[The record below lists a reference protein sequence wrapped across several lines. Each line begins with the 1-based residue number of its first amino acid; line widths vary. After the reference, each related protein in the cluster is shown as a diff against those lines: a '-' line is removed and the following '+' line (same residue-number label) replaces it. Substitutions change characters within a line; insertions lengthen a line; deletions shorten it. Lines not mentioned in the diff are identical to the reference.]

1 MISVYIISLKESQ
14 RRLDTEKLV
23 SESNEKFKG
32 RCVFQIFDAISPKH
46 EDFEKF
52 IQELYDSSSLLK
64 SDWFHSDYCYQELL
78 PQEFGCY
85 LSHYLLWKECV
96 KTNQPIVILEDDVVL
111 ESNFMQAL
119 EDCLKSPFDF
129 VRLYGHYWGGHK
141 TNLHALPIYTE
152 AEEAEAPIE
161 NHAEAEASI
170 EKTPIENYEVTP
182 PPPNPTQDTQ
192 QDSIIETQQDPK
204 ELPNP
209 CKIAPQK
216 TSFNPVVFKKIKRKL
231 NRFIGSILARTEVY
245 KNIVAK
251 YDDLTTKYDDLTT
264 KYDDLTTK
272 YDDLTTKYDD
282 LTTKYDDLT
291 TKYDDLTTKYDD
303 LNKNIA
309 EKYDELMGKY
319 ESLLAKEVN
328 IKETFWESRAD
339 SEEEAFFLE
348 HFYLTSVYVATTA
361 GYYLTPKGAKT
372 FIEATERFKIIEPV
386 DMFMNNP
393 TYHDVANF
401 TYLPCPISL
410 NKHAFNSTIQN
421 AKKPDISLKPP
432 KKSYFD
438 NLFYHKFN
446 AQKCLKAFH
455 KYSKQYAPLKTPKE
469 V

>member
-1 MISVYIISLKESQ
+1 MIQVYIISLKESQ

-23 SESNEKFKG
+23 LESNEKFKG
-32 RCVFQIFDAISPKH
+32 RCAFQIFDAISPKH
-46 EDFEKF
+46 QDFEKF
-52 IQELYDSSSLLK
+52 VQELYDAQSMLK

-78 PQEFGCY
+78 PREFGCY

-96 KTNQPIVILEDDVVL
+96 KTNQPIVILEDDVAL

-141 TNLHALPIYTE
+141 TNLCALPIYTE
-152 AEEAEAPIE
+152 TEETEAPIE
-161 NHAEAEASI
+161 NPEI
-170 EKTPIENYEVTP
+170 TPP
-182 PPPNPTQDTQ
+182 PPPNPAQDAQ
-192 QDSIIETQQDPK
+192 QDPIIETQQDLK
-204 ELPNP
+204 ELSEP

-216 TSFNPVVFKKIKRKL
+216 SLLNQVVFKKIKRKL
-231 NRFIGSILARTEVY
+231 NHFIGNILARTEAY
-245 KNIVAK
+245 KKLVAK
-251 YDDLTTKYDDLTT
+251 YDDLTGKYDDLTG
-264 KYDDLTTK
+264 KYDDLTGK
-272 YDDLTTKYDD
+272 YDDLTGKYDD
-282 LTTKYDDLT
+282 LTGKYDDLT
-291 TKYDDLTTKYDD
+291 
-303 LNKNIA
+303 
-309 EKYDELMGKY
+309 GKY
-319 ESLLAKEVN
+319 ESLLAKEAN
-328 IKETFWESRAD
+328 IKETFWERRAD
-339 SEEEAFFLE
+339 SEKEAFFLE
-348 HFYLTSVYVATTA
+348 HFYLTSVYVSTTA

-386 DMFMNNP
+386 DMFINNP
-393 TYHDVANF
+393 TYHDIANF
-401 TYLPCPISL
+401 TYVPCPVSL

-446 AQKCLKAFH
+446 VKKCLRAFH

>member
-1 MISVYIISLKESQ
+1 MTQVYIISLKESQ

-46 EDFEKF
+46 QDFEKF
-52 IQELYDSSSLLK
+52 VQELYDVQSMLK

-96 KTNQPIVILEDDVVL
+96 KLNQPVVILEDDVAL

-141 TNLHALPIYTE
+141 TNLCALPIYTE
-152 AEEAEAPIE
+152 NENEEVEAPME
-161 NHAEAEASI
+161 NHAETEASM
-170 EKTPIENYEVTP
+170 EKTPIENHEVTP
-182 PPPNPTQDTQ
+182 PPPNPTQDAQ

-204 ELPNP
+204 GLSNP

-216 TSFNPVVFKKIKRKL
+216 ISFNQVVFKKIKRKL

-245 KNIVAK
+245 KNLVSK
-251 YDDLTTKYDDLTT
+251 YDDLTKKYDDLT
-264 KYDDLTTK
+264 
-272 YDDLTTKYDD
+272 
-282 LTTKYDDLT
+282 
-291 TKYDDLTTKYDD
+291 DD

-309 EKYDELMGKY
+309 EKYDELTGKY
-319 ESLLAKEVN
+319 ESLLAKETN
-328 IKETFWESRAD
+328 IKETFWERRAD
-339 SEEEAFFLE
+339 SEKEAFFLE
-348 HFYLTSVYVATTA
+348 HFYLTSVYVASTA

-386 DMFMNNP
+386 DMFINNP

-401 TYLPCPISL
+401 TYLPCPVSL

-432 KKSYFD
+432 RKSYFD

-446 AQKCLKAFH
+446 ARKCLKAFH
-455 KYSKQYAPLKTPKE
+455 KYSKQYAPLKTLKE

>member
-1 MISVYIISLKESQ
+1 MIQVYIISLKESQ

-23 SESNEKFKG
+23 LESNEKFKG

-46 EDFEKF
+46 EDFEKLV
-52 IQELYDSSSLLK
+52 QELYDAQSMLK

-96 KTNQPIVILEDDVVL
+96 KTNQPVVILEDDVAL

-141 TNLHALPIYTE
+141 TNLCTLPIYTE
-152 AEEAEAPIE
+152 VEETDYTEIEEAEVPIE
-161 NHAEAEASI
+161 NH
-170 EKTPIENYEVTP
+170 EVTP
-182 PPPNPTQDTQ
+182 PPPNPTQDAQQDLIIETQ
-192 QDSIIETQQDPK
+192 QDFIIETQQDFIIETQQDPK
-204 ELPNP
+204 GLSEP

-216 TSFNPVVFKKIKRKL
+216 SLLNQVVFKKIKRKL
-231 NRFIGSILARTEVY
+231 NHFIGNILARTEVY
-245 KNIVAK
+245 KKLVAKYDELTGKYDDLTGKYDDLTGKYDDLTGK
-251 YDDLTTKYDDLTT
+251 YDDLTT
-264 KYDDLTTK
+264 
-272 YDDLTTKYDD
+272 
-282 LTTKYDDLT
+282 
-291 TKYDDLTTKYDD
+291 
-303 LNKNIA
+303 
-309 EKYDELMGKY
+309 KY

-339 SEEEAFFLE
+339 NEKEALFLE

-361 GYYLTPKGAKT
+361 AYYLTPKGAKT

-393 TYHDVANF
+393 TYHDVANL

-438 NLFYHKFN
+438 NLFYHQLNTK
-446 AQKCLKAFH
+446 KCLRAFH
-455 KYSKQYAPLKTPKE
+455 KYSKQYDHLKTPKE

>member
-1 MISVYIISLKESQ
+1 MTQVYIISLKESQ

-23 SESNEKFKG
+23 SESNEKFKD

-46 EDFEKF
+46 QDFEKLV
-52 IQELYDSSSLLK
+52 QELYDSSSLLK

-85 LSHYLLWKECV
+85 LSHYFCWKECV
-96 KTNQPIVILEDDVVL
+96 KTNQPVVILEDDVAL
-111 ESNFMQAL
+111 EPNFMQAL

-141 TNLHALPIYTE
+141 TNLCALPIYTE
-152 AEEAEAPIE
+152 NENEEVEAPM
-161 NHAEAEASI
+161 
-170 EKTPIENYEVTP
+170 EKTPIENHEVTP
-182 PPPNPTQDTQ
+182 PPPNPAQDAQ
-192 QDSIIETQQDPK
+192 QDSIIETQQE
-204 ELPNP
+204 ELSEP

-216 TSFNPVVFKKIKRKL
+216 ISFNQVVFKKIKRKL
-231 NRFIGSILARTEVY
+231 NHFIGNLLARTEVY
-245 KNIVAK
+245 KNLVSK
-251 YDDLTTKYDDLTT
+251 YDDLTKKYDDFTDDLNKNIAE
-264 KYDDLTTK
+264 KYDELTG
-272 YDDLTTKYDD
+272 
-282 LTTKYDDLT
+282 
-291 TKYDDLTTKYDD
+291 KYDDLTTKYDD

-309 EKYDELMGKY
+309 EKYGELMGKY
-319 ESLLAKEVN
+319 ESLLAKETN
-328 IKETFWESRAD
+328 IKETFWESRTD
-339 SEEEAFFLE
+339 SEKEALFLE

-401 TYLPCPISL
+401 TYVPCPVSL

-455 KYSKQYAPLKTPKE
+455 KYSRRYAPLKTPKE

>member
-1 MISVYIISLKESQ
+1 MIQVYIISLKESQ

-23 SESNEKFKG
+23 LESNEKFKG

-52 IQELYDSSSLLK
+52 VQELYDAQSMLK

-78 PQEFGCY
+78 PREFGCY

-96 KTNQPIVILEDDVVL
+96 KTDQPVVILEDDVAL

-141 TNLHALPIYTE
+141 TNLRALPIYTE
-152 AEEAEAPIE
+152 AEETDYTEAEVLIE
-161 NHAEAEASI
+161 NH
-170 EKTPIENYEVTP
+170 EVTP

-192 QDSIIETQQDPK
+192 QDLINETQQK
-204 ELPNP
+204 EPSEP

-216 TSFNPVVFKKIKRKL
+216 ISFNQVVFKKIKRKL
-231 NRFIGSILARTEVY
+231 NHFIGNILARTEVY
-245 KNIVAK
+245 KKLTGKYDELTGKYDELTGKYDDLTGK
-251 YDDLTTKYDDLTT
+251 YDDLTTKYDELTG
-264 KYDDLTTK
+264 KYDDLT
-272 YDDLTTKYDD
+272 
-282 LTTKYDDLT
+282 
-291 TKYDDLTTKYDD
+291 
-303 LNKNIA
+303 
-309 EKYDELMGKY
+309 GKY
-319 ESLLAKEVN
+319 ESLLAKEAN
-328 IKETFWESRAD
+328 IKETFWERRAD
-339 SEEEAFFLE
+339 SEKEAFFLE
-348 HFYLTSVYVATTA
+348 HFYLTSVYVASTA

-386 DMFMNNP
+386 DMFMDNSA
-393 TYHDVANF
+393 YHDVANF
-401 TYLPCPISL
+401 TYVPCPVSL

-438 NLFYHKFN
+438 NLFYHQLNTK
-446 AQKCLKAFH
+446 KCLRAFH

>member
-1 MISVYIISLKESQ
+1 MTQVYIISLKESQ

-23 SESNEKFKG
+23 LESNEKFKG

-96 KTNQPIVILEDDVVL
+96 KTNQPVVILEDDVTL

-141 TNLHALPIYTE
+141 TNLHSLPIYTE
-152 AEEAEAPIE
+152 AEAFVGE
-161 NHAEAEASI
+161 
-170 EKTPIENYEVTP
+170 TPIEDHEVTP
-182 PPPNPTQDTQ
+182 PPPPNPAQDAQ
-192 QDSIIETQQDPK
+192 QDFIIETQQ
-204 ELPNP
+204 ELSEP

-216 TSFNPVVFKKIKRKL
+216 TSFNPVVFRKIKRKL
-231 NRFIGSILARTEVY
+231 NRFLGNILARTEVY
-245 KNIVAK
+245 KKLVEKYDELNKK
-251 YDDLTTKYDDLTT
+251 YDDLNKKLVEKYDELN
-264 KYDDLTTK
+264 K
-272 YDDLTTKYDD
+272 
-282 LTTKYDDLT
+282 
-291 TKYDDLTTKYDD
+291 KYDD

-309 EKYDELMGKY
+309 EKYDDLTTKY

-328 IKETFWESRAD
+328 IKETFWKSRAD
-339 SEEEAFFLE
+339 SEKEALFLE

-386 DMFMNNP
+386 DMFINNP

-401 TYLPCPISL
+401 TYLPCPVSL

-432 KKSYFD
+432 RKSYFD

-446 AQKCLKAFH
+446 AKKCLKAFN
-455 KYSKQYAPLKTPKE
+455 KYSKQYAHLKTPKE
-469 V
+469 I

>member
-1 MISVYIISLKESQ
+1 MIQVYIISLKESQ

-23 SESNEKFKG
+23 LESNEKFKG

-52 IQELYDSSSLLK
+52 VQELYDAQSMLK

-78 PQEFGCY
+78 PREFGCY

-96 KTNQPIVILEDDVVL
+96 KTNQPVVILEDDVAL

-141 TNLHALPIYTE
+141 TNLCALPIYTE
-152 AEEAEAPIE
+152 AEETDYIEAEAPIE
-161 NHAEAEASI
+161 NH
-170 EKTPIENYEVTP
+170 EVTP
-182 PPPNPTQDTQ
+182 PPPNSTQDTQ
-192 QDSIIETQQDPK
+192 QDLVNDTQQNPK
-204 ELPNP
+204 EPSDP

-216 TSFNPVVFKKIKRKL
+216 ISFNQVVFKKIKRKL
-231 NRFIGSILARTEVY
+231 NHFIGNILARTEVY
-245 KNIVAK
+245 KKLVAK
-251 YDDLTTKYDDLTT
+251 YDDLTGKYDDLTG
-264 KYDDLTTK
+264 KYDDLTGK
-272 YDDLTTKYDD
+272 YDDLTGKYDD
-282 LTTKYDDLT
+282 LTGKYDDLT
-291 TKYDDLTTKYDD
+291 GKYDDLT
-303 LNKNIA
+303 
-309 EKYDELMGKY
+309 GKY
-319 ESLLAKEVN
+319 ESLLAKEAN
-328 IKETFWESRAD
+328 IKETFWERRAD
-339 SEEEAFFLE
+339 REKEALFLE

-372 FIEATERFKIIEPV
+372 FIEATKRFKIIEPV
-386 DMFMNNP
+386 DMFINNP
-393 TYHDVANF
+393 TYHDIANF
-401 TYLPCPISL
+401 TYVPCPVSL

-446 AQKCLKAFH
+446 TKKCLRAFH
-455 KYSKQYAPLKTPKE
+455 KYSKQYDHLKTPKE

>member
-1 MISVYIISLKESQ
+1 MIQVYIISLKESQ

-23 SESNEKFKG
+23 LESNEKFKG

-46 EDFEKF
+46 QDFEKF
-52 IQELYDSSSLLK
+52 VQELYDAQSMLK

-78 PQEFGCY
+78 PREFGCY

-96 KTNQPIVILEDDVVL
+96 KTDQPVVILEDDVAL

-141 TNLHALPIYTE
+141 TNLCALPIYTE
-152 AEEAEAPIE
+152 VEETDYTEIEEAEAPIE
-161 NHAEAEASI
+161 NH
-170 EKTPIENYEVTP
+170 EVTP
-182 PPPNPTQDTQ
+182 PPPNSTQDTQ
-192 QDSIIETQQDPK
+192 QDFVNETQQNPK
-204 ELPNP
+204 EPSNP

-216 TSFNPVVFKKIKRKL
+216 ISFNQVVFKKIKRKL
-231 NRFIGSILARTEVY
+231 NHFIGNILARTEVH
-245 KNIVAK
+245 KKLVAK
-251 YDDLTTKYDDLTT
+251 YDELTG
-264 KYDDLTTK
+264 
-272 YDDLTTKYDD
+272 
-282 LTTKYDDLT
+282 
-291 TKYDDLTTKYDD
+291 
-303 LNKNIA
+303 
-309 EKYDELMGKY
+309 KYDELTGKYDELTGKYDELTGKYDELTGKY
-319 ESLLAKEVN
+319 ESLLAKEAN
-328 IKETFWESRAD
+328 IKETFWERRAD
-339 SEEEAFFLE
+339 SEKEAFFLE
-348 HFYLTSVYVATTA
+348 HFYLTSVYVSTTA

-386 DMFMNNP
+386 DMFINNP
-393 TYHDVANF
+393 TYHDIANF
-401 TYLPCPISL
+401 TYVPCPVSL

-438 NLFYHKFN
+438 NLFYHQLNTK
-446 AQKCLKAFH
+446 KCLRAFH

>member
-1 MISVYIISLKESQ
+1 MIQVYIISLKESQ

-23 SESNEKFKG
+23 LESNEKFKG

-52 IQELYDSSSLLK
+52 VQKLYDAQSMLK

-78 PQEFGCY
+78 PREFGCY

-96 KTNQPIVILEDDVVL
+96 KTNQPVVILEDDVAL
-111 ESNFMQAL
+111 EPNFMQAL

-141 TNLHALPIYTE
+141 TNLRALPIYTE
-152 AEEAEAPIE
+152 IEETDYTDYT
-161 NHAEAEASI
+161 EAEASI
-170 EKTPIENYEVTP
+170 ENHEVTP
-182 PPPNPTQDTQ
+182 PPPNSTQDTQ
-192 QDSIIETQQDPK
+192 QDLINDTQQNPK
-204 ELPNP
+204 EPSNP

-216 TSFNPVVFKKIKRKL
+216 ISFNQVVFKKIKRKL
-231 NRFIGSILARTEVY
+231 NHFIGNILARTEVY
-245 KNIVAK
+245 KKLLAK
-251 YDDLTTKYDDLTT
+251 YDDLTGKYDDLTG
-264 KYDDLTTK
+264 KYDDLTGK
-272 YDDLTTKYDD
+272 YDDLTGKYDD
-282 LTTKYDDLT
+282 LTGEYDDLTGKYDDLT
-291 TKYDDLTTKYDD
+291 GKYDDLT
-303 LNKNIA
+303 
-309 EKYDELMGKY
+309 GKY

-328 IKETFWESRAD
+328 IKETFWERRAD
-339 SEEEAFFLE
+339 SEKEAFFLE
-348 HFYLTSVYVATTA
+348 HFYLTSVYVSTTA

-386 DMFMNNP
+386 DMFINNP
-393 TYHDVANF
+393 TYHDIANF
-401 TYLPCPISL
+401 TYVPCPVSL

-438 NLFYHKFN
+438 NLFYHQLN
-446 AQKCLKAFH
+446 TRKCLKAFR

>member
-1 MISVYIISLKESQ
+1 MTQVYIISLKESQ

-23 SESNEKFKG
+23 LESNEKFKG

-46 EDFEKF
+46 EDFEKLV
-52 IQELYDSSSLLK
+52 QELYDSSSLLK
-64 SDWFHSDYCYQELL
+64 SDWFHSDYCYKELL

-85 LSHYLLWKECV
+85 LSHYFCWKECV
-96 KTNQPIVILEDDVVL
+96 KLNQPIVILEDDVAL

-141 TNLHALPIYTE
+141 TNLNSLPIYTE
-152 AEEAEAPIE
+152 AEEV
-161 NHAEAEASI
+161 EASI

-182 PPPNPTQDTQ
+182 PPPNPTQDAQ
-192 QDSIIETQQDPK
+192 QDFIIETQQDPK
-204 ELPNP
+204 ELSEH

-216 TSFNPVVFKKIKRKL
+216 ISFNQVVFRKIKRKL
-231 NRFIGSILARTEVY
+231 NHFIGSILARTEVY
-245 KNIVAK
+245 KNVVAKYDELTKK
-251 YDDLTTKYDDLTT
+251 YDDLT
-264 KYDDLTTK
+264 
-272 YDDLTTKYDD
+272 
-282 LTTKYDDLT
+282 
-291 TKYDDLTTKYDD
+291 DD

-319 ESLLAKEVN
+319 ESLLAKEAN
-328 IKETFWESRAD
+328 IKETFWERRAD
-339 SEEEAFFLE
+339 SEKEALFLE

-432 KKSYFD
+432 RKSYFD
-438 NLFYHKFN
+438 NLFYDQLN
-446 AQKCLKAFH
+446 TRKCLKAFH